1 MLKPSDYNSAVPQ
14 FTNGNYAS
22 NPITPL
28 YVEEPGATEYN
39 RGAEPLQTLPAQWW
53 NWFLNQF
60 TSRFNK
66 LNIYVKNIFNEL
78 TQLLSLVSITPDGTE
93 STPTTGQLKQMFQ
106 TEYPKYLALLMY
118 PIGSIYWTS
127 LAPDNGGN
135 PNTLFGGTWVQI
147 KDKFVLAAGDVY
159 TAGATG
165 GASTVT
171 LTVNNLPSHTHPIG
185 GSTGN
190 TQPTFTGTEVTS
202 GAGTAHAHGL
212 NSHTHN
218 MEHKHGYTPA
228 GKISSTSGGSDNK
241 TAGMSGNAT
250 GSAKWVMVK
259 GDETISY
266 TGNLSTSTTKDD
278 YWAINPG
285 TTTWQIKFITM
296 NVGIAHTHNAYFKGT
311 ASSTT
316 SMTNSSGT
324 AITNTGA
331 ASGNT
336 ANESAHTH
344 KVTASGTVQNHSH
357 TLPAN
362 TGTNGSGTAVD
373 IMPPYVVKYCWE
385 RTA

>member
-78 TQLLSLVSITPDGTE
+78 AQLLSLVSITPDGTE

-135 PNTLFGGTWVQI
+135 PNTLFGGTWIQI

-190 TQPTFTGTEVTS
+190 TQPTFTGIEVTS
-202 GAGTAHAHGL
+202 GKGTAH
-212 NSHTHN
+212 NHN
-218 MEHKHGYTPA
+218 MEHKHGYTPS
-228 GKISSTSGGSDNK
+228 GKIASTSGGTDNK
-241 TAGMSGNAT
+241 TAGISGDNYAQFVPWGYRDQMDPQGRASQYLNVSNFHSFNA
-250 GSAKWVMVK
+250 S
-259 GDETISY
+259 D
-266 TGNLSTSTTKDD
+266 TGNGP
-278 YWAINPG
+278 AIR
-285 TTTWQIKFITM
+285 IDL
-296 NVGIAHTHNAYFKGT
+296 AHTHTAYFTGT

-324 AITNTGA
+324 AITTTG
-331 ASGNT
+331 
-336 ANESAHTH
+336 NESTHTH

-373 IMPPYVVKYCWE
+373 KMPPYVVKYCWE

>member
-78 TQLLSLVSITPDGTE
+78 AQLLSLVSITPDGTE

-118 PIGSIYWTS
+118 PVGSIYWTS
-127 LAPDNGGN
+127 LAPENGGN

-202 GAGTAHAHGL
+202 GAGTSHYHGL

-218 MEHKHGYTPA
+218 MEHKHGTTEIAAHSHTGGTKRIWDAAA
-228 GKISSTSGGSDNK
+228 GEYGST
-241 TAGMSGNAT
+241 
-250 GSAKWVMVK
+250 
-259 GDETISY
+259 GD
-266 TGNLSTSTTKDD
+266 
-278 YWAINPG
+278 
-285 TTTWQIKFITM
+285 
-296 NVGIAHTHNAYFKGT
+296 KGT
-311 ASSTT
+311 VSFPVGRNEGSNVKYRLDTT
-316 SMTNSSGT
+316 SSDGKHSHTTNSLTNLSGT